1 MKIIAQLEDDFRF
14 YRKLKP
20 GQGFLAVLLD
30 RCFLVCANYRF
41 GYWACHLRVAVI
53 GPLLRSVYVLVNLF
67 ISMMNGTDIR
77 SGAIIGRRFD
87 VHTTFGI
94 MIADGV
100 VVGDDCR
107 IYTGVCLVNKA
118 NFRGEGQPIIGN
130 NVVLGVGCKV
140 IGGVTIGD
148 NVIVGANAVVL
159 RNVPSDHMAVGVP
172 AHNIPLS
179 PEWEELRAAELD
191 RTP

>member
-1 MKIIAQLEDDFRF
+1 
-14 YRKLKP
+14 
-20 GQGFLAVLLD
+20 
-30 RCFLVCANYRF
+30 
-41 GYWACHLRVAVI
+41 
-53 GPLLRSVYVLVNLF
+53 
-67 ISMMNGTDIR
+67 
-77 SGAIIGRRFD
+77 
-87 VHTTFGI
+87 
-94 MIADGV
+94 
-100 VVGDDCR
+100 
-107 IYTGVCLVNKA
+107 LVNKA